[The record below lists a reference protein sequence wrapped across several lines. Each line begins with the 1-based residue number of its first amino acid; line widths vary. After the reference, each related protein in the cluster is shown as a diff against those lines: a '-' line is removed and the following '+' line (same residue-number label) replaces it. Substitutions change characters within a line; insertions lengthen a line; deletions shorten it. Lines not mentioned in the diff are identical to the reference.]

1 MGPKRLPPEKP
12 RRQSKDWNEE
22 ASAIAPKNTLARRA
36 NDRHKFNIVSEVS
49 AASFYRADK
58 NAMASTTSHPTMT
71 KDATAPA
78 VILAFSLVV

>member
-1 MGPKRLPPEKP
+1 MTDTAIDRVPKQGKCG
-12 RRQSKDWNEE
+12 
-22 ASAIAPKNTLARRA
+22 
-36 NDRHKFNIVSEVS
+36 
-49 AASFYRADK
+49 YRADK